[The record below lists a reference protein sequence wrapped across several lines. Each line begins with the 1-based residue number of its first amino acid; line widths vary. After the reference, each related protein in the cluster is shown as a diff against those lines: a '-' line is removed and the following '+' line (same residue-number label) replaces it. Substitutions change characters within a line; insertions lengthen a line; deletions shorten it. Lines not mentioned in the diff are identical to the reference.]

1 MILKKGDK
9 VKVLTGKDKKKDG
22 EIIEI
27 DRQNNRAKVK
37 GINIV
42 KKHVKA
48 TKEKK
53 GGIISKE
60 NFINISNLKMFE
72 KSKNKTK
79 EVKPKVTPSMC
90 GIVFLIPKLNPEYDA
105 TTLFGPGV

>member
-1 MILKKGDK
+1 MNLKKGNL
-9 VKVLTGKDKKKDG
+9 VKVLTGKDKNKSG

-27 DRQNNRAKVK
+27 INRLNKAKVK

-42 KKHVKA
+42 KKHLKA

-60 NFINISNLKMFE
+60 NFIHLSNLMIVKNE
-72 KSKNKTK
+72 KDNTKIKKKINKK
-79 EVKPKVTPSMC
+79 W
-90 GIVFLIPKLNPEYDA
+90 IQD
-105 TTLFGPGV
+105 